1 MPPRASIRVR
11 VLVMQK
17 RADYSSFLK
26 HGQIEFVRTICP
38 CYFFL
43 WFWSQNQAFS
53 ALFPIAFLLVTLC
66 FSPRNSMTFGC
77 YLYELVF
84 LRDDV

>member
-26 HGQIEFVRTICP
+26 HGHIICP
-38 CYFFL
+38 CYFFSML
-43 WFWSQNQAFS
+43 QARRDEELDGIGNLMQLYKFNGS
-53 ALFPIAFLLVTLC
+53 DVMALDNNVYFCT
-66 FSPRNSMTFGC
+66 R
-77 YLYELVF
+77 
-84 LRDDV
+84 

>member
-26 HGQIEFVRTICP
+26 HGQIEFVRVIFSMLQARRDEELDGIGNLMQLYKFNGRDVMSLNNNV
-38 CYFFL
+38 YFC
-43 WFWSQNQAFS
+43 
-53 ALFPIAFLLVTLC
+53 T
-66 FSPRNSMTFGC
+66 R
-77 YLYELVF
+77 
-84 LRDDV
+84 

>member
-17 RADYSSFLK
+17 RADYSYFLK
-26 HGQIEFVRTICP
+26 HGQIEFVRVIFSVVLESKSG
-38 CYFFL
+38 FF
-43 WFWSQNQAFS
+43 SFS
-53 ALFPIAFLLVTLC
+53 PYSFLLVTLC

-84 LRDDV
+84 LT

>member
-26 HGQIEFVRTICP
+26 HGQINLSVLFFSMLQARRDEELDGIGKLMQLYKFNGRDVMALDNNV
-38 CYFFL
+38 YFC
-43 WFWSQNQAFS
+43 
-53 ALFPIAFLLVTLC
+53 T
-66 FSPRNSMTFGC
+66 R
-77 YLYELVF
+77 
-84 LRDDV
+84 

>member
-26 HGQIEFVRTICP
+26 HGQIQFVRVLFSMLQARRDEELDGIGNLMQLYKFNGRDVLVLDNNV
-38 CYFFL
+38 YFC
-43 WFWSQNQAFS
+43 
-53 ALFPIAFLLVTLC
+53 T
-66 FSPRNSMTFGC
+66 R
-77 YLYELVF
+77 
-84 LRDDV
+84 

>member
-26 HGQIEFVRTICP
+26 HGQINLSVL
-38 CYFFL
+38 FFSVVL
-43 WFWSQNQAFS
+43 ESKSGFFS
-53 ALFPIAFLLVTLC
+53 FSPYSFLLVTLC

>member
-26 HGQIEFVRTICP
+26 HGQIQFVRVVFFSMLQARRDEELDGIGNLMQLYKFNGRDVMALDNNV
-38 CYFFL
+38 YFC
-43 WFWSQNQAFS
+43 
-53 ALFPIAFLLVTLC
+53 T
-66 FSPRNSMTFGC
+66 R
-77 YLYELVF
+77 
-84 LRDDV
+84 